1 LNAGTPAPSDQKALL
16 EPLNNHHHPTY
27 MKKSIITLTV
37 AAAFYSVAA
46 SSSFAQMKVGIVD
59 MNKVFTS
66 YYKTKDAE
74 ARLNDARAQA
84 KTDLDGRL
92 ETLKANMESINKLE
106 ADAKKPELAPD
117 KQAAAVKARDE
128 KINEVRN
135 LDREIGEF
143 RQTRERQLQEQFMR
157 MRGDIVQDIMKIV
170 ESRVKS
176 EGFDLVFDKSGQG
189 ISQVPVVL
197 FSAPAMDFS
206 DSVVTELN
214 KSAPAKKSE

>member
-1 LNAGTPAPSDQKALL
+1 
-16 EPLNNHHHPTY
+16 
-27 MKKSIITLTV
+27 MKQLFVTLSV
-37 AAAFYSVAA
+37 AAALCSFAA
-46 SSSFAQMKVGIVD
+46 TPALAQMKVGIVD

-92 ETLKANMESINKLE
+92 ETLKGNMEEINKLE
-106 ADAKKPELAPD
+106 ADAKKPELTAD
-117 KQAAAVKARDE
+117 KQQAAIRTRDE

-157 MRGDIVQDIMKIV
+157 MRGDIVQDIMKV
-170 ESRVKS
+170 VDAKVKA
-176 EGFDLVFDKSGQG
+176 EGFELVFDKSGQG
-189 ISQVPVVL
+189 ISQVAVVL
-197 FSAPAMDFS
+197 YSAPSMDFS
-206 DSVVTELN
+206 YTIITQLN
-214 KSAPAKKSE
+214 ASAPKKAE

>member
-1 LNAGTPAPSDQKALL
+1 MKKLLPFLTIAALASFLGATPAA
-16 EPLNNHHHPTY
+16 
-27 MKKSIITLTV
+27 
-37 AAAFYSVAA
+37 
-46 SSSFAQMKVGIVD
+46 AQMKVGIVD

-84 KTDLDGRL
+84 KTDLDSRL
-92 ETLKANMESINKLE
+92 ETLKANMEQINKLE
-106 ADAKKPELAPD
+106 ADTKKPELTAD
-117 KQAAAVKARDE
+117 KRDAAIKQRDE

-157 MRGDIVQDIMKIV
+157 MRGDIVQDIMKVV

-176 EGFDLVFDKSGQG
+176 EGYDLVLDSSGLG
-189 ISQVPVVL
+189 ISQVKIVL
-197 FSAPAMDFS
+197 FSAPSMDFS
-206 DSVVTELN
+206 DNVITELN
-214 KSAPAKKSE
+214 KNAPRKASE

>member
-1 LNAGTPAPSDQKALL
+1 
-16 EPLNNHHHPTY
+16 
-27 MKKSIITLTV
+27 MKQLIVSL
-37 AAAFYSVAA
+37 SVATALCSFA
-46 SSSFAQMKVGIVD
+46 SSSALAQMKVGIVD

-74 ARLNDARAQA
+74 SRLNDARAQA

-92 ETLKANMESINKLE
+92 ETLKSNMEAINKLE
-106 ADAKKPELAPD
+106 ADAKKPELTPD
-117 KQAAAVKARDE
+117 KQQAAIRTRDE

-170 ESRVKS
+170 DAKVKA
-176 EGFDLVFDKSGQG
+176 EGFELVFDKSGQG

-197 FSAPAMDFS
+197 FSAPSMDFS
-206 DSVVTELN
+206 DSLITELN
-214 KSAPAKKSE
+214 KSAPAKKD

>member
-1 LNAGTPAPSDQKALL
+1 
-16 EPLNNHHHPTY
+16 
-27 MKKSIITLTV
+27 MKKLIPFLTLTALV
-37 AAAFYSVAA
+37 TLLGASPAA
-46 SSSFAQMKVGIVD
+46 AQMKVGIVD

-92 ETLKANMESINKLE
+92 ETLKSNMEAINKLE
-106 ADAKKPELAPD
+106 ADAKKPELTPD
-117 KQAAAVKARDE
+117 KQQAAIRTRDE

-170 ESRVKS
+170 DAKVKA
-176 EGFDLVFDKSGQG
+176 EGFELVFDKSGQG

-197 FSAPAMDFS
+197 FSAPSMDFS
-206 DSVVTELN
+206 DSLITELN
-214 KSAPAKKSE
+214 KNAPAKKD

>member
-1 LNAGTPAPSDQKALL
+1 MNKLL
-16 EPLNNHHHPTY
+16 V
-27 MKKSIITLTV
+27 TLTL
-37 AAAFYSVAA
+37 AAAFVTLAA
-46 SSSFAQMKVGIVD
+46 TPALAQMKVGIVD
-59 MNKVFTS
+59 MNQVFTS

-92 ETLKANMESINKLE
+92 ETLKSNMEEINRLE
-106 ADAKKPELAPD
+106 ADAKKPELTAD
-117 KQAAAVKARDE
+117 KQQAAIRARDE

-157 MRGDIVQDIMKIV
+157 MRGDIVQDIMKV
-170 ESRVKS
+170 VDGRVKA
-176 EGFDLVFDKSGQG
+176 EGYDIVFDKSGQG

-197 FSAPAMDFS
+197 FSAASMDFS
-206 DSVVTELN
+206 DSVVAELN
-214 KSAPAKKSE
+214 KNAPKKAN

>member
-1 LNAGTPAPSDQKALL
+1 MNKTVLS
-16 EPLNNHHHPTY
+16 
-27 MKKSIITLTV
+27 LTV
-37 AAAFYSVAA
+37 AAAFCAFAA
-46 SSSFAQMKVGIVD
+46 TPALAQMKVGVVD

-92 ETLKANMESINKLE
+92 ETLKKNMEEINKLE
-106 ADAKKPELAPD
+106 ADAKKPELTPE
-117 KQAAAVKARDE
+117 KQQAAVKARDE

-170 ESRVKS
+170 DAKVKADGY
-176 EGFDLVFDKSGQG
+176 ELVLDKSGLG
-189 ISQVPVVL
+189 ISQVNVVL
-197 FSAPAMDFS
+197 FSAPSMDFS
-206 DSVVTELN
+206 DSIITELN
-214 KSAPAKKSE
+214 KNAPAKKAN

>member
-1 LNAGTPAPSDQKALL
+1 
-16 EPLNNHHHPTY
+16 
-27 MKKSIITLTV
+27 MKQLIVSL
-37 AAAFYSVAA
+37 SVATALCSFA
-46 SSSFAQMKVGIVD
+46 SSSALAQMKVGIVD

-92 ETLKANMESINKLE
+92 ETLKSNMEAINKLE
-106 ADAKKPELAPD
+106 ADAKKPELTPD
-117 KQAAAVKARDE
+117 KQQAAIRTRDE
-128 KINEVRN
+128 KIDEVRN

-170 ESRVKS
+170 DAKVKA
-176 EGFDLVFDKSGQG
+176 EGFELVFDKSGQG

-197 FSAPAMDFS
+197 FSAPSMDFS
-206 DSVVTELN
+206 DSLITELN
-214 KSAPAKKSE
+214 KNAPAKKD

>member
-1 LNAGTPAPSDQKALL
+1 MKQLL
-16 EPLNNHHHPTY
+16 V
-27 MKKSIITLTV
+27 TLS
-37 AAAFYSVAA
+37 AAFALCAFAA
-46 SSSFAQMKVGIVD
+46 SPAMAQMKVGIVD

-92 ETLKANMESINKLE
+92 ETLKSNMEEINKLE
-106 ADAKKPELAPD
+106 ADAKKTELTPE
-117 KQAAAVKARDE
+117 KREAAMRTREE

-135 LDREIGEF
+135 LDREVGEF

-157 MRGDIVQDIMKIV
+157 MRGDIVQDIMKV
-170 ESRVKS
+170 VDAKVKA
-176 EGFDLVFDKSGQG
+176 EGFELVFDKSGQG

-197 FSAPAMDFS
+197 YSAPAMDFS
-206 DSVVTELN
+206 DSLITELN
-214 KSAPAKKSE
+214 KNAPAKKD

>member
-1 LNAGTPAPSDQKALL
+1 MKQLLVTLSVAFAFCAIAATPAA
-16 EPLNNHHHPTY
+16 
-27 MKKSIITLTV
+27 
-37 AAAFYSVAA
+37 
-46 SSSFAQMKVGIVD
+46 AQMKVGIVD

-66 YYKTKDAE
+66 YYKTKEAE

-92 ETLKANMESINKLE
+92 ETLKSDMEQINKLE
-106 ADAKKPELAPD
+106 ADAKKPELTA
-117 KQAAAVKARDE
+117 DE

-157 MRGDIVQDIMKIV
+157 MRGDIVQDIMKV
-170 ESRVKS
+170 VDARVKS
-176 EGFDLVFDKSGQG
+176 EGFELVFDKSGQG

-197 FSAPAMDFS
+197 FSAPSMDFS
-206 DSVVTELN
+206 DSIITELN
-214 KSAPAKKSE
+214 KNAPKKAD

>member
-1 LNAGTPAPSDQKALL
+1 MKQLL
-16 EPLNNHHHPTY
+16 VTL
-27 MKKSIITLTV
+27 SI
-37 AAAFYSVAA
+37 AAAFCSIAA
-46 SSSFAQMKVGIVD
+46 TPAAAQMKVGIVD

-92 ETLKANMESINKLE
+92 ETLKSNMEEINKLE
-106 ADAKKPELAPD
+106 ADAKKTELTPEERE
-117 KQAAAVKARDE
+117 AAMRTREE

-135 LDREIGEF
+135 LDREVGEF

-157 MRGDIVQDIMKIV
+157 MRGDIVQDIMKV
-170 ESRVKS
+170 VDAKVKA
-176 EGFDLVFDKSGQG
+176 EGFELVFDKSGQG

-197 FSAPAMDFS
+197 YSAPAMDFS
-206 DSVVTELN
+206 DSLITELN
-214 KSAPAKKSE
+214 KNAPAKKD

>member
-1 LNAGTPAPSDQKALL
+1 MNKLL
-16 EPLNNHHHPTY
+16 L
-27 MKKSIITLTV
+27 TLTF
-37 AAAFYSVAA
+37 AAAFVSLAA
-46 SSSFAQMKVGIVD
+46 TPALAQMKVGIVD
-59 MNKVFTS
+59 MNQVFTS

-92 ETLKANMESINKLE
+92 ETLKSNMEEINRLE
-106 ADAKKPELAPD
+106 VDAKKPELTAD
-117 KQAAAVKARDE
+117 KQQAAIRARDE

-157 MRGDIVQDIMKIV
+157 MRGDIVQDIMKV
-170 ESRVKS
+170 VDARVKS
-176 EGFDLVFDKSGQG
+176 EGYDIVFDKSGQG

-197 FSAPAMDFS
+197 FSSPSMDFS
-206 DSVVTELN
+206 DTVISELN
-214 KSAPAKKSE
+214 KAAPRKAN

>member
-1 LNAGTPAPSDQKALL
+1 
-16 EPLNNHHHPTY
+16 
-27 MKKSIITLTV
+27 MKKLLPFLALV
-37 AAAFYSVAA
+37 ALVSFLGASPAA
-46 SSSFAQMKVGIVD
+46 AQMKVGIVD

-66 YYKTKDAE
+66 FYKTKDAE

-92 ETLKANMESINKLE
+92 ESLKTNMEEINKLE
-106 ADAKKPELAPD
+106 ADTKKPELAAD
-117 KQAAAVKARDE
+117 KREAAIKQRDE

-157 MRGDIVQDIMKIV
+157 MRGDIVQDIMKVV

-176 EGFDLVFDKSGQG
+176 DGFDLVLDSSGLG
-189 ISQVPVVL
+189 ISQVKIVL
-197 FSAPAMDFS
+197 FSAPSMDFS
-206 DSVVTELN
+206 DSIITELN
-214 KSAPAKKSE
+214 KNAPKKATN

>member
-1 LNAGTPAPSDQKALL
+1 
-16 EPLNNHHHPTY
+16 
-27 MKKSIITLTV
+27 MKKLLPFLSLAVLVTFLGASP
-37 AAAFYSVAA
+37 AAA
-46 SSSFAQMKVGIVD
+46 QTKIGIVD

-92 ETLKANMESINKLE
+92 ETLKSNMEEINRLE
-106 ADAKKPELAPD
+106 ADTKKPELTAD
-117 KQAAAVKARDE
+117 KREAAIRKRDE

-157 MRGDIVQDIMKIV
+157 MRGDIVQDIMKVV

-176 EGFDLVFDKSGQG
+176 DGFDLVLDSSGLG
-189 ISQVPVVL
+189 ISQVKIVL
-197 FSAPAMDFS
+197 FSAPSMDFS
-206 DSVVTELN
+206 DNIITELN
-214 KSAPAKKSE
+214 KNAPRKAN

>member
-1 LNAGTPAPSDQKALL
+1 
-16 EPLNNHHHPTY
+16 
-27 MKKSIITLTV
+27 MKKLLLLTAV
-37 AAAFYSVAA
+37 TVLVTFLGASPAA
-46 SSSFAQMKVGIVD
+46 AQMKVGIVD

-92 ETLKANMESINKLE
+92 ESLKSNMEEINKLE
-106 ADAKKPELAPD
+106 ADTKKPELTAD
-117 KQAAAVKARDE
+117 KREAAVKQRDE

-157 MRGDIVQDIMKIV
+157 MRGDIVQDIMKV
-170 ESRVKS
+170 VDSKVKAD
-176 EGFDLVFDKSGQG
+176 GFDLVLDSSGLG
-189 ISQVPVVL
+189 ISQVKVVL
-197 FSAPAMDFS
+197 YSAPSMDFS
-206 DSVVTELN
+206 DSIISDLN
-214 KSAPAKKSE
+214 KSAPKQPASN